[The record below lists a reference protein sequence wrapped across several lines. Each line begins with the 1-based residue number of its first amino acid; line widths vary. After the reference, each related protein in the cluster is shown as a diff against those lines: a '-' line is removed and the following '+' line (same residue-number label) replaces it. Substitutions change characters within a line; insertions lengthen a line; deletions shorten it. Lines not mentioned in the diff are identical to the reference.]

1 MTRWLPVLIPVT
13 LTVSCATT
21 PPASPEQAAVD
32 QAATAERRA
41 AEDAVA
47 NYIYLQLNADPV
59 YYYRHVDVH
68 VDNGVAIL
76 SGYVWD
82 TQALYQARKI
92 AGQVPGI
99 TRVVSTNLE
108 LERNGR
114 NTGPA
119 R

>member
-1 MTRWLPVLIPVT
+1 M
-13 LTVSCATT
+13 
-21 PPASPEQAAVD
+21 
-32 QAATAERRA
+32 AERRA

-47 NYIYLQLNADPV
+47 NYIYLQLNSDPI

-82 TQALYQARKI
+82 TQALYQARRI
-92 AGQVPGI
+92 AGKVPGI

>member
-1 MTRWLPVLIPVT
+1 M
-13 LTVSCATT
+13 VSCATT
-21 PPASPEQAAVD
+21 PPPSPQQTAFD

-47 NYIYLQLNADPV
+47 NYIYLQLNSDPI